1 MIVDEACV
9 DDAEHLDPRRWV
21 ALLVVLM
28 AAFIVVLDNTV
39 LNVAIPT
46 IRAEFHTTLPSLLWV
61 VTGYALTFATLLIIG
76 GRLGDIYGHRRIFV
90 IGAALFGVGSLVAS
104 ISTSVGQLVIGEAV
118 IEGIGASLMLP
129 STLAILSTTFRG
141 RERAT
146 AFAAW
151 GATAGVAAAFGPV
164 VGGFLTSNYSWRWSF
179 RINVIIAP
187 LAIIGALLFMKRGE
201 RAERRIPLDAL
212 GAAFIAVGM
221 FSLVFALSEGSTYG
235 WWAPVKEFSIAG
247 RGVWPV
253 SRPLSIMP
261 VVLAAAVAILIA
273 FYFVERAKER
283 RDAHPLFP
291 FAHLRIKTY
300 RYGLLTGLVLA
311 MGQFGL
317 SFVLPVFLQG
327 ARLLTPQQNG
337 WWQFPTGVFIIV
349 GAQIGGRLIRAVG
362 TTVVVRLGLFS
373 YVAGLVLI
381 FHAVSLE
388 ITVWRLLPGL
398 AFYGIGIGFAGAQ
411 LTNVVMSEVPA
422 SSSGVASGANTTVRQ
437 VGAALGVAMIGS
449 LLSVQIL
456 NHSVSRIRAA
466 ALPVAVKAQALA
478 GVHAQGAFYKPP
490 ASTSP
495 HDTAILQHALRTSV
509 AGGTRVALVFAAL
522 VVAVGALLSFLIPRH
537 VAPPARSAD
546 SLEPLEPLDVDPSLV
561 DGRMADPTISV

>member
-1 MIVDEACV
+1 VIGGEA
-9 DDAEHLDPRRWV
+9 DAGQHLDPRRWV
-21 ALLVVLM
+21 ALVVVLT

-46 IRAEFHTTLPSLLWV
+46 IRAELHTTLPSLLWV

-76 GRLGDIYGHRRIFV
+76 GRLGDMYGHRRIFI
-90 IGAALFGVGSLVAS
+90 IGAGLFGVGSFVAS
-104 ISTSVGQLVIGEAV
+104 IATSVPQLILGEAV

-129 STLAILSTTFRG
+129 ATLAILSTTFKG

-151 GATAGVAAAFGPV
+151 GASAGVAAAFGPV
-164 VGGFLTSNYSWRWSF
+164 VGGWLTWNYSWRWAF

-187 LAIIGALLFMKRGE
+187 LAIIGALVFMSRGV
-201 RAERRIPLDAL
+201 RTGRRLPLDAA
-212 GAAFIAVGM
+212 GAALIAVGM
-221 FSLVFALSEGSTYG
+221 FLLVFALSEGATYG
-235 WWAPVKEFSIAG
+235 WWRPL
-247 RGVWPV
+247 RGFLLFGHRVWPA
-253 SRPLSIMP
+253 SRVVSIMP
-261 VVLAAAVAILIA
+261 IIFAVAVGVLIA

-283 RDAHPLFP
+283 RGAHPLFP
-291 FAHLRIKTY
+291 FVYLRIKTY

-337 WWQFPTGVFIIV
+337 WWQFPTGIFIII
-349 GAQIGGRLIRAVG
+349 GAQAGGRLIRAVG
-362 TTVVVRLGLFS
+362 TTVVVRTGLFS
-373 YVAGLVLI
+373 YVVGILLI
-381 FHAVSLE
+381 AHAVSLH
-388 ITVWRLLPGL
+388 ITMWRLLPGL

-422 SSSGVASGANTTVRQ
+422 ESSGVASGANTTVRQ

-449 LLSVQIL
+449 LLSAEI
-456 NHSVSRIRAA
+456 VSHAVTRLHAVT
-466 ALPVAVKAQALA
+466 LPLAVKAQALA
-478 GVHAQGAFYKPP
+478 GVHASGAFYQPS

-495 HDTAILQHALRTSV
+495 HDASVVQHLLRTSV
-509 AGGTRVALVFAAL
+509 ASGTRVALVFAASIVL
-522 VVAVGALLSFLIPRH
+522 VGAFLSFLIPR
-537 VAPPARSAD
+537 VAPPERPTD
-546 SLEPLEPLDVDPSLV
+546 TLEPLEPLDIDPALLNAV
-561 DGRMADPTISV
+561 

>member
-1 MIVDEACV
+1 MTAASTTVAQP
-9 DDAEHLDPRRWV
+9 AHLDPRRWV
-21 ALLVVLM
+21 ALLVVLL

-46 IRAEFHTTLPSLLWV
+46 IRADFHTTLPSLLWV
-61 VTGYALTFATLLIIG
+61 ITGYALTFATLLVIG
-76 GRLGDIYGHRRIFV
+76 GRLGDIYGHRRIFI
-90 IGAALFGVGSLVAS
+90 IGAGLFGVGSLVAS
-104 ISTSVGQLVIGEAV
+104 VSTSVPQLILGEAI

-129 STLAILSTTFRG
+129 STLAILSTTFKG

-164 VGGFLTSNYSWRWSF
+164 VGGFLTSDYSWRWSF

-187 LAIIGALLFMKRGE
+187 LAILGAVFFMKKSE
-201 RAERRIPLDAL
+201 RAPRRLPLDAS
-212 GAAFIAVGM
+212 GAALIAAGM

-235 WWAPVKEFSIAG
+235 WWQPLKEFSVFG
-247 RGVWPV
+247 HGVWPV
-253 SRPLSIMP
+253 SRPVSIMP
-261 VVLAAAVAILIA
+261 IVLVLAIAILVG

-283 RDAHPLFP
+283 RDESPLFP
-291 FAHLRIKTY
+291 FAHLKIKTY

-337 WWQFPTGVFIIV
+337 WWQFPTGVFIII
-349 GAQIGGRLIRAVG
+349 GAQVGGRLIRAFGV
-362 TTVVVRLGLFS
+362 TIVVRLGLFS
-373 YVAGLVLI
+373 YAVGMLLI
-381 FHAVSLE
+381 YHAVSLD
-388 ITVWRLLPGL
+388 ITALRLLPGL

-411 LTNVVMSEVPA
+411 LTNVVMSEIPA
-422 SSSGVASGANTTVRQ
+422 ESSGVASGANTTVRQ

-449 LLSVQIL
+449 LLSAQIL
-456 NHSVSRIRAA
+456 SHSVTRIRAA
-466 ALPVAVKAQALA
+466 ALPAAIKVQALA
-478 GVHAQGAFYKPP
+478 GVHAQGAFYRPP

-495 HDTAILQHALRTSV
+495 HDTTILQQALRTSV
-509 AGGTRVALVFAAL
+509 AGGTRTALVFAASIVL
-522 VVAVGALLSFLIPRH
+522 IGALLSFLIPR
-537 VAPPARSAD
+537 VAAPKSRATDA
-546 SLEPLEPLDVDPSLV
+546 LEPVEPLDVDPAL
-561 DGRMADPTISV
+561 IS

>member
-1 MIVDEACV
+1 MIVDERLA
-9 DDAEHLDPRRWV
+9 AEAAPLDPRRWV
-21 ALLVVLM
+21 ALLVVLL

-46 IRAEFHTTLPSLLWV
+46 IRADFHTTLPALLWV
-61 VTGYALTFATLLIIG
+61 ITGYALTFATLLIIG
-76 GRLGDIYGHRRIFV
+76 GRLGDIYGHRRIFI

-104 ISTSVGQLVIGEAV
+104 VSTSVAQLIVGEAI

-129 STLAILSTTFRG
+129 STLAILSTTFKG

-187 LAIIGALLFMKRGE
+187 LAIVGALLFMARGD
-201 RAERRIPLDAL
+201 RAARRIPLDAV
-212 GAAFIAVGM
+212 GAALIAAGM
-221 FSLVFALSEGSTYG
+221 FGLVFALSEGSTYG
-235 WWAPVKEFSIAG
+235 WWKPLKEFSVAG
-247 RGVWPV
+247 HGVWPT
-253 SRPLSIMP
+253 SRPISIMP
-261 VVLAAAVAILIA
+261 IVLAVSIVVLIG

-300 RYGLLTGLVLA
+300 RYGLLVGLVLA

-349 GAQIGGRLIRAVG
+349 GAQIGGRLIRAFG

-373 YVAGLVLI
+373 YVVGLLLI
-381 FHAVSLE
+381 FHAVSLD

-422 SSSGVASGANTTVRQ
+422 ESSGVASGANTTVRQ

-449 LLSVQIL
+449 LLSAQIL
-456 NHSVSRIRAA
+456 SHSVTRIRAA
-466 ALPVAVKAQALA
+466 ALPAAVKIQALA
-478 GVHAQGAFYKPP
+478 GVHAQGAFYRPP
-490 ASTSP
+490 ASTNP
-495 HDTAILQHALRTSV
+495 HDTTILQHALRTSV
-509 AGGTRVALVFAAL
+509 AGGTRVALLFAAV
-522 VVAVGALLSFLIPRH
+522 VVAVGALLSFLIPR
-537 VAPPARSAD
+537 VAAPTARGAD
-546 SLEPLEPLDVDPSLV
+546 DFEPLEPLDIDPALV
-561 DGRMADPTISV
+561 S

>member
-1 MIVDEACV
+1 MIVDEAPPI
-9 DDAEHLDPRRWV
+9 DAEHLDPRRWV

-46 IRAEFHTTLPSLLWV
+46 IRADFHTTLPSLLWV

-76 GRLGDIYGHRRIFV
+76 GRLGDIYGHRRIFI
-90 IGAALFGVGSLVAS
+90 IGAALFGVGSFVAS
-104 ISTSVGQLVIGEAV
+104 ISTSVTELIIGEAI

-129 STLAILSTTFRG
+129 STLAILSTTFKG

-164 VGGFLTSNYSWRWSF
+164 VGGFLTYDYSWRWSF

-187 LAIIGALLFMKRGE
+187 LAIVGALVFMTRGV
-201 RAERRIPLDAL
+201 RAQRRIPLDAI
-212 GAAFIAVGM
+212 GAALIAAGM
-221 FSLVFALSEGSTYG
+221 FLLVFALSEGSTYG
-235 WWAPVKEFSIAG
+235 WWTPLKAFSIVG
-247 RGVWPV
+247 HRVWPA
-253 SRPLSIMP
+253 SRSISVMP
-261 VVLAAAVAILIA
+261 IVLVVAIGILVA

-291 FAHLRIKTY
+291 FAHLKIKTY

-327 ARLLTPQQNG
+327 ARLLTPLQNG

-349 GAQIGGRLIRAVG
+349 GAQVGGRLIRAVG
-362 TTVVVRLGLFS
+362 TTIVVRIGLFS
-373 YVAGLVLI
+373 YVAGILLI
-381 FHAVSLE
+381 LHAVSLN

-398 AFYGIGIGFAGAQ
+398 VFYGIGIGFAGAQ

-422 SSSGVASGANTTVRQ
+422 ESSGVASGANTTVRQ

-456 NHSVSRIRAA
+456 NRSVSRIRATGLA
-466 ALPVAVKAQALA
+466 PAVKAQALV

-490 ASTSP
+490 ASTSA

-509 AGGTRVALVFAAL
+509 VSGTHVALLFAA
-522 VVAVGALLSFLIPRH
+522 VVVTVGAFLSFLIPR
-537 VAPPARSAD
+537 VSPPARPAD
-546 SLEPLEPLDVDPSLV
+546 SLEPLEPLDVDPAL
-561 DGRMADPTISV
+561 RADPLPTIAH